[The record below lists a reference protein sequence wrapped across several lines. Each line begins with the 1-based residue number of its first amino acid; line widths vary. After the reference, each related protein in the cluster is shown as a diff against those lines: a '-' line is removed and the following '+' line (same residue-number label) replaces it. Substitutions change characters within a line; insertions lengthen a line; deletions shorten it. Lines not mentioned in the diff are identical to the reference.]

1 MKKGLIALAISSSLL
16 LAGCGSDNTTQASD
30 TFVMGTANFNG
41 DFYDGWTY
49 SAYDANIRTLVWGEG
64 LLSSTPTGEL
74 VLSKF
79 VESKTLL
86 KSDPSIETADIWTFK
101 IKDGMKFSNGDP
113 LTAKDVKF
121 TYDYYLDTK
130 ALADTGGTS
139 DLTDYLSK
147 VEIDEATNSV
157 SFYFKK
163 IIYTMD
169 SAFGVAILDSKIIK
183 AGAEKEKVTSQRWVK
198 SHISTPIGYGPY
210 KIDEFVE
217 SQFVKLSINE
227 NYQGDFEGNK
237 PSIKNLIVQVVP
249 VETQVTQLVAG
260 EVDALVGLVQET
272 NIDAVLGDKSIST
285 NNYFRHGGGQITF
298 HNDFG
303 PSQLVEVRK
312 AFAYEFDR
320 IKFRNIFLGKYGISS
335 EAPYSRNMWMMYDED
350 EKLGTKGRF
359 ESSLQSYDLLD
370 SKGNWDKAANIAKTK
385 ELLDLAATKSTGVY
399 AKLTKDAKGNYKWEG
414 KPLTINL
421 AITATWADALNLTM
435 PPSIQKEFGI
445 TVKINS
451 MDWSILANHL
461 YGNAAVSERKY
472 NAFSGGTMYALKEDP
487 YSNWSATK
495 ITAFGKGSSLNSARY
510 ASEEGLLHDIRY
522 SNPTTQAGH
531 DSYKANWRKW
541 LVSMNQDLPVLPLY
555 SNNYYD
561 AYTSRIE
568 NFNTSALWAW
578 PSAIIKAN
586 FKK

>member
-16 LAGCGSDNTTQASD
+16 LAGCGSDNTAQAND

-64 LLSSTPTGEL
+64 LLSSTPTGDM

-79 VESKTLL
+79 VESKTLS
-86 KSDPSIETADIWTFK
+86 KSDPSMETADIWTFK
-101 IKDGMKFSNGDP
+101 IKEGMKFSNGDP

-121 TYDYYLDTK
+121 TYDYYLDVK
-130 ALADTGGTS
+130 ALSDTGGS
-139 DLTDYLSK
+139 SELTDYLSK
-147 VEIDEATNSV
+147 VDIDEATNTV
-157 SFYFKK
+157 IFHFKK

-169 SAFGVAILDSKIIK
+169 TAFGTAILDSKMIK
-183 AGAEKEKVTSQRWVK
+183 AGAEKEKVTPQRWVK
-198 SHISTPIGYGPY
+198 SNISTPIGYGPY

-227 NYQGDFEGNK
+227 HYQGDFEGNK
-237 PSIKNLIVQVVP
+237 PSIEHLIVQVVP

-272 NIDAVLGDKSIST
+272 NIDAVLSDKSIST
-285 NNYFRHGGGQITF
+285 NNYYRHGGGQITF

-335 EAPYSRNMWMMYDED
+335 EAPYSRNMWMMYDDD
-350 EKLGTKGRF
+350 EKLGTKSRF

-370 SKGNWDKAANIAKTK
+370 AKGNWDKAANIAKSK
-385 ELLDLAATKSTGVY
+385 ALLDLAASKSTGVY
-399 AKLTKDAKGNYKWEG
+399 AKLTKDAKGNYQWEG

-421 AITATWADALNLTM
+421 AITATWADALNLTL
-435 PPSIQKEFGI
+435 PPSIQKEFGL
-445 TVKINS
+445 TVKINA

-472 NAFSGGTMYALKEDP
+472 NAFSTGTMYGLKEDP
-487 YSNWSATK
+487 YANWSATK
-495 ITAFGKGSSLNSARY
+495 ITDFGKGSSVNSARY
-510 ASEEGLLHDIRY
+510 VSEEGLLHTIRY

-541 LVSMNQDLPVLPLY
+541 LVSMNQNLPLLPLY

-561 AYTSRIE
+561 AYTSRVE